1 MVGSA
6 SASSISEAKS
16 TEAELP
22 SSMNTVATVPL
33 STTES
38 MFWLSVL
45 SNTLDRSTVADAPF
59 SMFTVSV
66 ESTLRTTEVISWS
79 SVLSNK
85 ELTSTEA
92 DVPFSMF
99 TVIVES
105 PLSTTDVIF

>member
-22 SSMNTVATVPL
+22 SSMNTVAIVPL

-66 ESTLRTTEVISWS
+66 ESALRTTEVISWS
-79 SVLSNK
+79 SVLSNR
-85 ELTSTEA
+85 ELMSTEA
-92 DVPFSMF
+92 EAPFSIF

-105 PLSTTDVIF
+105 ALSTTDAMF